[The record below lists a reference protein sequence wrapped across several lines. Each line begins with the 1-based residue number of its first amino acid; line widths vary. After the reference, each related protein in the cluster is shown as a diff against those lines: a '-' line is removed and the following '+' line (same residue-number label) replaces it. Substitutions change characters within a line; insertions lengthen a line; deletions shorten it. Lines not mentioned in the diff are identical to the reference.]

1 MVHSFKESK
10 PCKDCN
16 KWYPYY
22 IMQFDHLEKKEFLIS
37 EWVRQSLD
45 YEILFQEIE
54 KCDLICANCHFARTF
69 LRSQKSDT
77 ELNFRDIVFK
87 VLEKLP
93 LFTAYLNNQQKKD
106 T

>member
-1 MVHSFKESK
+1 
-10 PCKDCN
+10 
-16 KWYPYY
+16 
-22 IMQFDHLEKKEFLIS
+22 MQFDHLEKKEFLIS